1 MQRRSNWT
9 PVIVSNRA
17 DRTDGETKVSEVGG
31 AIPGP
36 AFSTLNDSL
45 RVTYLD
51 SVDGWSEDA
60 PKVLDRKIRIQ
71 ADLHFT
77 ICVAIALT
85 LPVLIGIGLY
95 IATTALLRAS

>member
-9 PVIVSNRA
+9 PAIVSNRA

-31 AIPGP
+31 AMPGP
-36 AFSTLNDSL
+36 VFSALNDPL

-51 SVDGWSEDA
+51 SADGRSEDA